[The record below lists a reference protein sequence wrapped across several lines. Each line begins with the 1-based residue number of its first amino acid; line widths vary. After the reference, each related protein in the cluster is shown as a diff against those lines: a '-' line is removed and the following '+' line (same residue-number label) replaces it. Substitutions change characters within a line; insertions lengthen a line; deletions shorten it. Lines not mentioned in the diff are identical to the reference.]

1 MQNTELFSNLD
12 EKAIEIILNFQA
24 SSKYD
29 KDAEKE
35 LLNLKESIKK
45 SIVFLPEEEQKII
58 ELRFFENLSF
68 AEIEN
73 KVQKSKDEIEKLLSS
88 GISKIKKSIKNPQVL
103 FEDNKSREK
112 ESKKKSAGEIDS
124 KKLAYFAGFLSIVVF
139 LTVFFVTYAL
149 IQKYFSNQ
157 MLSFN
162 QPSNFIN
169 SLFQSFTTPA
179 KVVKSKKL
187 KKGSNPNDIKISG
200 STSLISLSKKWQ
212 DAFSIEFPKY
222 KISLIPSDSNEGIN
236 ALISGNVDIANS
248 SRPLS
253 YSDIKLAQDNDLELA
268 EYRVALDA
276 LVILANKINPIMELS
291 LNDLKRIFNGEV
303 KNWNE
308 LSPFS
313 SPVLPIAR
321 EIGSGTNDF
330 VVNRI
335 LDGNDFPDFIQR
347 KKSNQEIDAFIS
359 QNPGAIS
366 YINSGNYPWESKH
379 IKHIKIKNFE
389 DSLSFSAF
397 ESGKLNEQAIR
408 YGDYPLSHY
417 LYLITLEN
425 YPKKTEVFINWV
437 LSPSGQQVV
446 KYSGLIPVSLEDK

>member
-1 MQNTELFSNLD
+1 MQDTELFSELD
-12 EKAIEIILNFQA
+12 EKAIEIILNFQP
-24 SSKYD
+24 SPNYD
-29 KDAEKE
+29 KDTERETIK
-35 LLNLKESIKK
+35 LKESIKR
-45 SIVFLPEEEQKII
+45 SIVFLPEEEQEII
-58 ELRFFENLSF
+58 HLRYFENRSI

-73 KVQKSKDEIEKLLSS
+73 KIQKPKEEIEKLFSS
-88 GISKIKKSIKNPQVL
+88 GIDKIKKSIKNPQVL
-103 FEDNKSREK
+103 FEENKPKEIDNKERLK
-112 ESKKKSAGEIDS
+112 SKIDTT
-124 KKLAYFAGFLSIVVF
+124 KAAYFAGFLSIVVF
-139 LTVFFVTYAL
+139 LTVFFVTYIV

-157 MLSFN
+157 KLALD
-162 QPSNFIN
+162 QPSVFLSNVFQNFTKPI
-169 SLFQSFTTPA
+169 T
-179 KVVKSKKL
+179 VVKSKTRIKT
-187 KKGSNPNDIKISG
+187 KNSKNIKISG

-222 KISLIPSDSNEGIN
+222 TISLIPSDSNEGIS
-236 ALISGNVDIANS
+236 ALITGNVDIANS

-253 YSDIKLAQDNDLELA
+253 YLDIKLAQDNDLELV

-291 LNDLKRIFNGEV
+291 LNDLKRIFNAEV

-308 LSPFS
+308 LGSFS
-313 SPVLPIAR
+313 SPVVPIAR

-366 YINSGNYPWESKH
+366 YVNSGSYPWESKH

-389 DSLSFSAF
+389 DSLSFSPF
-397 ESGKLNEQAIR
+397 EGGKLNEQAIR